1 LLNEQIDGLAL
12 RGFGQCFK
20 PGDLCR
26 VVGKDKLPQ
35 APHNRRTRRRH
46 RLGGDWIDARR
57 ANEAGVG
64 ATLAVVRTGQRLAS
78 LDGVANAGALVEKL
92 RRDDRSGGSE
102 LHALHLLRFRPP
114 VTAEMYPVACV
125 GQSNRIPDIRARS
138 PDTWVYVEVTQPD
151 QSEAWRRAQSVLRAV
166 VDLVDGIKQPFT
178 LELFL
183 RREPAEDE
191 IETIRTHATRFCAA
205 RVAAGELPLEGLPP
219 ESAVV
224 YLRHGEP
231 GHLVE
236 FAREELPED
245 LGLLIL
251 TQGKPGEVVVCQH
264 LGEEYR
270 PRFGAARRVRSP
282 TEPDRH
288 LHVRMPFSD
297 ERAAEFVRQ
306 EARQLPRDA
315 PGLIMI
321 DVGSAPGAFR
331 EWEPLIRRRFQP
343 TINTRVSGVCLFSSG
358 VILTPDGGA
367 CPSQTRLLDNP
378 HAKVPLPP
386 WVTETIAA
394 AGAEYERVLGPEK
407 PDAPRAYSVYELELH
422 AW

>member
-1 LLNEQIDGLAL
+1 MAWTIEEIEKGWLAGNRVAVSPEDVVAAFERCEQ
-12 RGFGQCFK
+12 
-20 PGDLCR
+20 
-26 VVGKDKLPQ
+26 V
-35 APHNRRTRRRH
+35 
-46 RLGGDWIDARR
+46 LGRDWIDTQR
-57 ANEAGVG
+57 GGQVG
-64 ATLAVVRTGQRLAS
+64 AGPTLAVVRTGQRLAS
-78 LDGVANAGALVEKL
+78 LEGVADAGALVEKL
-92 RRDDRSGGSE
+92 RRGDRSAGSE

-114 VTAEMYPVACV
+114 VTAEMYPVARV
-125 GQSNRIPDIRARS
+125 GQSNRMPDMRARS

-151 QSEAWRRAQSVLRAV
+151 QSEAARRAQSILRAA
-166 VDLVDGIKQPFT
+166 VDLVEGIKQPFT

-183 RREPAEDE
+183 RREPAVDE
-191 IETIRTHATRFCAA
+191 IETLREHAARFCAA

-219 ESAVV
+219 ESAVLF
-224 YLRHGEP
+224 LRHGEP
-231 GHLVE
+231 GQTVE

-251 TQGKPGEVVVCQH
+251 TQGKPGEIVICQH

-270 PRFGAARRVRSP
+270 PRFSSAKRVRGP

-288 LHVRMPFSD
+288 LLVRMPFSD

-306 EARQLPRDA
+306 EAQQLPSDA

-331 EWEPLIRRRFQP
+331 KWEPLINRRFQP

-367 CPSQTRLLDNP
+367 CPSQTKLLVNP
-378 HAKVPLPP
+378 HAKLPLPP

-394 AGAEYERVLGPEK
+394 AGAEYETVLGPET
-407 PDAPRAYSVYELELH
+407 PDAPRAYSVHEVELRT
-422 AW
+422 W